1 MKNIKINSQKLKV
14 FDYIETNKYSI
25 RKVTHSLASIRLFIS
40 ELKECVF

>member
-25 RKVTHSLASIRLFIS
+25 YKVTHSLASIRLFIS